1 MWRKLAGRK
10 AECCAAHP
18 NIDSR
23 SADYCAV
30 KPYIIF
36 NPTAGSVADAPRILA
51 ELKRLRPSAVSITN
65 KSGDAEKWSR
75 QAARAGRQ
83 YIVAAGGDGTLNEVV
98 NGVARTR
105 HKPRIGILPL
115 GTGNDFAR
123 TLGLPFSLE
132 ENIDILRASKTR
144 AIDVVRVQSRRA
156 RYFINVS
163 AGGFSGIVRN
173 KITPAIKRNW
183 GPLAYIRGAA
193 AALPKLHAY
202 KTRIVLDEREEL
214 FTTVYNVVIANGQF
228 VAAGLPIAPKA
239 DPSDG
244 LLDVIL
250 IPKRSG
256 PEMTFLAAEIVL
268 GSHFSGSSVIFRQAK
283 KITVRSRPGMW
294 FNVDGELV
302 GRAPA
307 EFQILP
313 GALNFVVNE
322 QR

>member
-1 MWRKLAGRK
+1 MNRTLA
-10 AECCAAHP
+10 
-18 NIDSR
+18 I
-23 SADYCAV
+23 
-30 KPYIIF
+30 
-36 NPTAGSVADAPRILA
+36 
-51 ELKRLRPSAVSITN
+51 LKRLRPVAVSVT
-65 KSGDAEKWSR
+65 KREGDAEKWAR
-75 QAARAGRQ
+75 QAARAGCDLL
-83 YIVAAGGDGTLNEVV
+83 IVAGGDGTLNEVV
-98 NGVARTR
+98 NGTARAR
-105 HKPRIGILPL
+105 RRPRIGIIPL

-132 ENIDILRASKTR
+132 QNIDILRAGKTR
-144 AIDVVRVQSRRA
+144 AVDIVRVQSDRA
-156 RYFINVS
+156 RYFVNVS

-214 FTTVYNVVIANGQF
+214 FTTVYNVVIANGRF

-244 LLDVIL
+244 LLEVIL

-256 PEMTFLAAEIVL
+256 PEMAFLAAEIVL

>member
-1 MWRKLAGRK
+1 M
-10 AECCAAHP
+10 
-18 NIDSR
+18 
-23 SADYCAV
+23 

-36 NPTAGSVADAPRILA
+36 NPIAGSVNDAQRILA
-51 ELKRLRPSAVSITN
+51 ALKRLRPIAVSITKKTGDAA
-65 KSGDAEKWSR
+65 KSGR
-75 QAARAGRQ
+75 QAASDGRP

-98 NGVARTR
+98 NGIARAR
-105 HKPRIGILPL
+105 HRPVIGILPL

-132 ENIDILRASKTR
+132 ENIDVLRAGKTR
-144 AIDVVRVQSRRA
+144 AVDVVRVHSDRA
-156 RYFINVS
+156 RYFVNVS

-173 KITPAIKRNW
+173 KITRQIKRSW

-214 FTTVYNVVIANGQF
+214 STALYNVVIANGRF
-228 VAAGLPIAPKA
+228 VAGGLPIAPDA
-239 DPSDG
+239 DPADG

-250 IPKRSG
+250 ISKRSA
-256 PEMTFLAAEIVL
+256 PEMALLAAEIIL
-268 GSHFSGSSVIFRQAK
+268 GKHFSSNAVIFRRAK
-283 KITVRSRPGMW
+283 KIAVRSRPGMW

-307 EFQILP
+307 VFQILP
-313 GALNFVVNE
+313 RALSFVVK
-322 QR
+322 R

>member
-1 MWRKLAGRK
+1 MRARRHAGEKRAIRHDRCRSRRSK
-10 AECCAAHP
+10 QRAVRR
-18 NIDSR
+18 DS
-23 SADYCAV
+23 
-30 KPYIIF
+30 
-36 NPTAGSVADAPRILA
+36 
-51 ELKRLRPSAVSITN
+51 
-65 KSGDAEKWSR
+65 
-75 QAARAGRQ
+75 
-83 YIVAAGGDGTLNEVV
+83 
-98 NGVARTR
+98 
-105 HKPRIGILPL
+105 
-115 GTGNDFAR
+115 GNR
-123 TLGLPFSLE
+123 E
-132 ENIDILRASKTR
+132 EGKTR
-144 AIDVVRVQSRRA
+144 AVDIVRVQSDRA
-156 RYFINVS
+156 RYFVNVS

-256 PEMTFLAAEIVL
+256 PEMAFLAAEIVL

>member
-1 MWRKLAGRK
+1 M
-10 AECCAAHP
+10 
-18 NIDSR
+18 
-23 SADYCAV
+23 
-30 KPYIIF
+30 KPHIIF
-36 NPTAGSVADAPRILA
+36 NPTAGSVANVNRTLA
-51 ELKRLRPSAVSITN
+51 ILKRLRPVAVSVT
-65 KSGDAEKWSR
+65 KREGDAEKWAR
-75 QAARAGRQ
+75 QAARAGCDLL
-83 YIVAAGGDGTLNEVV
+83 IVAGGDGTLNEVV
-98 NGVARTR
+98 NGTARAR
-105 HKPRIGILPL
+105 RRPRIGIIPL

-132 ENIDILRASKTR
+132 QNIDILRAGKTR
-144 AIDVVRVQSRRA
+144 AVDIVRVQSDRA
-156 RYFINVS
+156 RYFVNVS

-214 FTTVYNVVIANGQF
+214 FTTVYNVVIANGRF

-256 PEMTFLAAEIVL
+256 PEMAFLAAEIVL

>member
-1 MWRKLAGRK
+1 
-10 AECCAAHP
+10 
-18 NIDSR
+18 
-23 SADYCAV
+23 V
-30 KPYIIF
+30 KPHIIF
-36 NPTAGSVADAPRILA
+36 NPTAGSVANVNRTLA
-51 ELKRLRPSAVSITN
+51 ILKRLRPVAVSVT
-65 KSGDAEKWSR
+65 KREGDAEKWAR
-75 QAARAGRQ
+75 QAARAGCDLL
-83 YIVAAGGDGTLNEVV
+83 IVAGGDGTLNEVV
-98 NGVARTR
+98 NGTARAR
-105 HKPRIGILPL
+105 RRPRIGIIPL

-132 ENIDILRASKTR
+132 QNIDILRAGKTR
-144 AIDVVRVQSRRA
+144 AVDIVRVQSDRA
-156 RYFINVS
+156 RYFVNVS

-214 FTTVYNVVIANGQF
+214 FTTVYNVVIANGRF

-256 PEMTFLAAEIVL
+256 PEMAFLAAEIVL